1 MWHHPSPICGIIDGL
16 ITSSAGK
23 DVEEWQSHDHTYNW
37 LKLHRPLSNVI
48 LATFIKIQNI
58 FTIKASISFLEA
70 HIPEIKAV
78 QRLVCRRAHGHT
90 VALFVVFSF
99 KEKKRKMQKRGR
111 QESER
116 G

>member
-1 MWHHPSPICGIIDGL
+1 M
-16 ITSSAGK
+16 
-23 DVEEWQSHDHTYNW
+23 
-37 LKLHRPLSNVI
+37 
-48 LATFIKIQNI
+48 
-58 FTIKASISFLEA
+58 EA

-90 VALFVVFSF
+90 VALFGVFSF

-116 G
+116 ERLRTILNVYQKEEELIKYGKPYKII